1 MSIAYKIAIVEA
13 AMTNSFALVLLV
25 AASIAAAS
33 SHAEERSLHLMP
45 AGAVVKDKFTLV
57 GKTVPLPEGEFVFV
71 ASQVRDATHVRGEWV
86 KQRVQLLTVYL
97 VQLTDEQV
105 KAEVLATTV
114 LDPRFTYSKWEDEPC
129 TRGDTL
135 FRLDLTQN
143 AGYQQNCLIVNHVTG
158 IYTRQ
163 PPGIYGDAYAWL
175 QQHGARLP
183 IDVVIQA
190 SVTRIEVGER
200 LSVIHRFNPA
210 AYGCDVGRNP
220 SRATS
225 AWHPNAI
232 ANDAQRKHFVDGVV
246 EWAKRLQV
254 FVDQQFRSGARLSDI
269 DRSGAGI
276 PRCEPKPG

>member
-1 MSIAYKIAIVEA
+1 VCSSDLNA
-13 AMTNSFALVLLV
+13 FALVLLV

-175 QQHGARLP
+175 QQHGTRLP

-246 EWAKRLQV
+246 EWAKRVQV
-254 FVDQQFRSGARLSDI
+254 FVDHQFRSGARLSDI

-276 PRCEPKPG
+276 PRCEPKSG